1 MFEEEKKKL
10 EQRKKSI
17 NQVQISKAKL
27 HSAVQTG
34 FEKAKKERLLKRTKL
49 IIRSSWSVVIVAILL
64 ISFITSI
71 SVSPVFA
78 NKVASIPGM
87 ERIIALIQQDK
98 GLTAAFE
105 NDFYQPINK
114 SQEKNG
120 ITVTLDGVIA
130 DKKGMVVFY
139 SVRTEDMDVSSLEL
153 KYLQLW
159 SGMNMRYSFELM
171 NFVLPLTQMTNSK
184 TFSGSEYIQTI
195 PYSKDLSWKIGIKN
209 GAKVENFKIP
219 FTYKK
224 MEVTSK
230 NIVVNK
236 EVEIEGQYFKV
247 KELIVD
253 PIRAVVKIEENSNNT
268 MKLLARPFDGLELV
282 DEEGRKWSA
291 MPGNAYKTL
300 VEGNVWEIPLKESF
314 YFYEPQKLTLTF
326 GKIAAMDK
334 EEAYILIDTESK
346 RFIEQPSQSI
356 FSNLQV
362 DDNLVSFTVK
372 VNKDYDMNMVGF
384 TKLIDADE
392 KEFVIHYGGRTPLY
406 SNYVKGSKTN
416 FPGEVKIEL
425 ELPDKSV
432 NTFANPIRLDLD
444 FYPSWIE
451 EDVVIEVK

>member
-1 MFEEEKKKL
+1 ME
-10 EQRKKSI
+10 
-17 NQVQISKAKL
+17 
-27 HSAVQTG
+27 
-34 FEKAKKERLLKRTKL
+34 
-49 IIRSSWSVVIVAILL
+49 
-64 ISFITSI
+64 
-71 SVSPVFA
+71 
-78 NKVASIPGM
+78 IPGTRN
-87 ERIIALIQQDK
+87 EAPQIGSTFPKNRIKRGSDL
-98 GLTAAFE
+98 
-105 NDFYQPINK
+105 
-114 SQEKNG
+114 
-120 ITVTLDGVIA
+120 IA

-159 SGMNMRYSFELM
+159 SGMNMRYSFESM
-171 NFVLPLTQMTNSK
+171 NLVLPLTQTTNSK

-195 PYSKDLSWKIGIKN
+195 PYSKDLSWKIGLKN
-209 GAKVENFKIP
+209 GEKVENFKIP

-236 EVEIEGQYFKV
+236 EVEIEGQYYKV

-268 MKLLARPFDGLELV
+268 MKLLARPFDELELV
-282 DEEGRKWSA
+282 DEEGRKWST
-291 MPGNAYKTL
+291 MPGNAYKNL
-300 VEGNVWEIPLKESF
+300 VEGNVWEIPLRESF

-384 TKLIDADE
+384 TKFIDANE
-392 KEFVIHYGGRTPLY
+392 KEFFIYYGGRTPLY

-432 NTFANPIRLDLD
+432 NTFVNPIRLDLD

-451 EDVVIEVK
+451 EDVVTEVK